1 VAIIQE
7 LKDHIAKG
15 SPESRSVLTKAAN
28 KMSEAQ
34 QRDFLASLQMGDIEF
49 QTEVAPYMPSGSEI
63 DPSRARLKAFPKEA
77 GIGPRGLTSMGIST
91 KGVTNPELLKERFEG
106 YEIQY
111 EPDTVTALEA
121 ANANPRV
128 FSHEYRHFEGT
139 DADMELLN
147 RVQDVMASQNKKDL
161 TKNTRLLA
169 AYAYR
174 MAMAN
179 RFREDDGDDEAEK
192 LDAEPYRKAYNTT
205 IDGTEDDIAKTAQ
218 DLLASPL
225 VSKFMRFRSFQ
236 RMLPRAAVGPYFKKN
251 VEMPEGYRAGGRTRL
266 I

>member
-1 VAIIQE
+1 MAIIQE

-15 SPESRSVLTKAAN
+15 SPESKGVLTKAAN

-34 QRDFLASLQMGDIEF
+34 QRDFLASLQASDVEF
-49 QTEVAPYMPSGSEI
+49 QMEVAPYMPKGSTI

-77 GIGPRGLTSMGIST
+77 GIGPKGLTSMGIST
-91 KGVTNPELLKERFEG
+91 KDITDPERLKERFEG

-147 RVQDVMASQNKKDL
+147 RVQDVMASQNKRDL
-161 TKNTRLLA
+161 AKSTRLLA
-169 AYAYR
+169 GYAYS
-174 MAMAN
+174 MAAAN
-179 RFREDDGDDEAEK
+179 RFRGSDEDGEAEK
-192 LDAEPYRKAYNTT
+192 LDIEPYRNAYNAT
-205 IDGTEDDIAKTAQ
+205 IDGTEEDIAQSAQ

-225 VSKFMRFRSFQ
+225 VSKFMGFRSFQ
-236 RMLPRAAVGPYFKKN
+236 RMLPNAAVGPYFKKN

>member
-1 VAIIQE
+1 MAIIQE

-15 SPESRSVLTKAAN
+15 SPESKPVLTKAAN

-34 QRDFLASLQMGDIEF
+34 QRDFLASLQGGDAEF
-49 QTEVAPYMPSGSEI
+49 QMEVAPYMPKGSTI

-77 GIGPRGLTSMGIST
+77 GIGPKGLTSMGIST
-91 KGVTNPELLKERFEG
+91 KGVTDPELLKERFEG

-111 EPDTVTALEA
+111 EPDTVSVLEA

-128 FSHEYRHFEGT
+128 FSHEYRHFEDT
-139 DADMELLN
+139 DAGMELLN

-161 TKNTRLLA
+161 TETTRLLA

-174 MAMAN
+174 MATAN
-179 RFREDDGDDEAEK
+179 RFRGDDGDDEAEK
-192 LDAEPYRKAYNTT
+192 LDAEPYRNAYNAT
-205 IDGTEDDIAKTAQ
+205 IDGTEEDIAQSAQ
-218 DLLASPL
+218 ELLDSPL
-225 VSKFMRFRSFQ
+225 VSKFMGFRSFQ
-236 RMLPRAAVGPYFKKN
+236 KMLPRAAVGPYFKKN
-251 VEMPEGYRAGGRTRL
+251 VEMPEGYRAGGRVKL